1 MQRIISQDQWSD
13 YHRDGF
19 LKIGT
24 QCGNVELAELQQRID
39 EIMLGRAP
47 LDYSRLTMQLDSN
60 TDRYD
65 QVKGGGI
72 GHQGAS
78 LGYRKIQGLEYDA
91 LFLAYLKKPVFR
103 EICAYVYGAHA
114 SIACFRAM
122 FMNKP
127 AQQGSDL
134 PLASGWREFV
144 ARGPGPRCSRSGRR
158 WTRPQLKTDACRW
171 CQVPISW
178 GILSEQGHTITEEQ
192 EREFCPED
200 RIVDLT
206 MEPGE
211 VAILH
216 NWLLHRSGVNRME
229 IPRRGVQRVLYRR
242 ANPFQSKIVILD
254 DLRRWRIDARAG
266 RGIGR
271 GAFR

>member
-19 LKIGT
+19 LKIGR
-24 QCGNVELAELQQRID
+24 QSGREELANLQQRID
-39 EIMLGRAP
+39 EVMLGRAP
-47 LDYSRLTMQLDSN
+47 LDYGRLTMQLDSN

-78 LGYRKIQGLEYDA
+78 LGYRKIQGLEFDA
-91 LFLAYLKKPVFR
+91 LFLAYMKKPVFR
-103 EICAYVYGAHA
+103 EICGYIYGAHA
-114 SIACFRAM
+114 SVACFRAM

-134 PLASGWREFV
+134 PWHQDGGSSWYVDRDPLVTVWTALDPATTENGCV
-144 ARGPGPRCSRSGRR
+144 QVVPGSH
-158 WTRPQLKTDACRW
+158 QL
-171 CQVPISW
+171 
-178 GILSEQGHTITEEQ
+178 GILSEKGHTITDEQ

-211 VAILH
+211 VVILH
-216 NWLLHRSGVNRME
+216 NWLLHRSGLNRVD
-229 IPRRGVQRVLYRR
+229 IPRRAFSVCY
-242 ANPFQSKIVILD
+242 
-254 DLRRWRIDARAG
+254 IDARTRSSRKSSFSMIFGEDALMPEQV
-266 RGIGR
+266 
-271 GAFR
+271 AA

>member
-19 LKIGT
+19 VKIGR
-24 QCGNVELAELQQRID
+24 QCGNEELAELQQRID

-47 LDYSRLTMQLDSN
+47 LDYGRLTMQLDSN

-65 QVKGGGI
+65 RVKGGGI

-91 LFLAYLKKPVFR
+91 LFLAYMKKPVFR
-103 EICAYVYGAHA
+103 EICGYIYGAHA

-134 PLASGWREFV
+134 PWHQDGGSSWYVDRDPLVTVWTALDPASAENGCV
-144 ARGPGPRCSRSGRR
+144 QVVPGSH
-158 WTRPQLKTDACRW
+158 QL
-171 CQVPISW
+171 
-178 GILSEQGHTITEEQ
+178 GILSEQGHTITDEQ
-192 EREFCPED
+192 ERVFCPED

-211 VAILH
+211 VVILH
-216 NWLLHRSGVNRME
+216 NWLLHRSGVNRMD
-229 IPRRGVQRVLYRR
+229 IPRRAFSACY
-242 ANPFQSKIVILD
+242 
-254 DLRRWRIDARAG
+254 IDARTRSSRKSSFSMIFG
-266 RGIGR
+266 D
-271 GAFR
+271 GALIPEQVAA

>member
-1 MQRIISQDQWSD
+1 MQRIITQEQWSD
-13 YHRDGF
+13 YHRDGY
-19 LKIGT
+19 LKIGA
-24 QCGNVELAELQQRID
+24 QCGSGELAELRQRID

-47 LDYSRLTMQLDSN
+47 LDYNRLTMQLDSN

-91 LFLAYLKKPVFR
+91 LFLAYMKKPVFR

-134 PLASGWREFV
+134 PWHQDGGSSWHVDRDPLVTVWTALDPATAGNGCV
-144 ARGPGPRCSRSGRR
+144 QVVPGSH
-158 WTRPQLKTDACRW
+158 QL
-171 CQVPISW
+171 
-178 GILSEQGHTITEEQ
+178 GILSEQGHTITDEQ
-192 EREFCPED
+192 ERVFCPED

-211 VAILH
+211 VVILH
-216 NWLLHRSGVNRME
+216 NWLLHRSGVNRMD
-229 IPRRGVQRVLYRR
+229 IPRRAFSACY
-242 ANPFQSKIVILD
+242 
-254 DLRRWRIDARAG
+254 IDARTRSSRKSSFSMIFG
-266 RGIGR
+266 D
-271 GAFR
+271 GALMHDQVAA

>member
-1 MQRIISQDQWSD
+1 MRRIISQDQWSD

-19 LKIGT
+19 LKIGR
-24 QCGNVELAELQQRID
+24 QCGREELADLQQRID

-47 LDYSRLTMQLDSN
+47 LDYGRLTMQLDSN
-60 TDRYD
+60 TDQYD

-78 LGYRKIQGLEYDA
+78 LGYRKIQGLEFDA
-91 LFLAYLKKPVFR
+91 LFLAYMKKPVFR
-103 EICAYVYGAHA
+103 EICGYIYGAHA
-114 SIACFRAM
+114 SVACFRAM

-134 PLASGWREFV
+134 PWHQDGGSSWYVDRDPLVTVWTALDPATTENGCV
-144 ARGPGPRCSRSGRR
+144 QVVPGSH
-158 WTRPQLKTDACRW
+158 QL
-171 CQVPISW
+171 
-178 GILSEQGHTITEEQ
+178 GILSEKGHTITDEQ

-211 VAILH
+211 VVILH
-216 NWLLHRSGVNRME
+216 NWLLHRSGLNRVD
-229 IPRRGVQRVLYRR
+229 IPRRAFSVCY
-242 ANPFQSKIVILD
+242 
-254 DLRRWRIDARAG
+254 IDARTRSSRKSSFSMIFG
-266 RGIGR
+266 E
-271 GAFR
+271 GALMPEQVAA

>member
-19 LKIGT
+19 LKIGR
-24 QCGNVELAELQQRID
+24 QCGREELADLQQRID

-47 LDYSRLTMQLDSN
+47 LDYGRLTMQLDSN

-78 LGYRKIQGLEYDA
+78 LGYRKIQGLEFDA
-91 LFLAYLKKPVFR
+91 LFLAYMKKPVFR
-103 EICAYVYGAHA
+103 EICGYIYGAHA
-114 SIACFRAM
+114 SVACFRAM

-134 PLASGWREFV
+134 PWHQDGGSSWYVDRDPLVTVWTALDPATTENGCV
-144 ARGPGPRCSRSGRR
+144 QVVPGSH
-158 WTRPQLKTDACRW
+158 QL
-171 CQVPISW
+171 
-178 GILSEQGHTITEEQ
+178 GILSEKGHTITDEQ
-192 EREFCPED
+192 EREFCRD
-200 RIVDLT
+200 DGIVDLT

-211 VAILH
+211 VVILH
-216 NWLLHRSGVNRME
+216 NWLLHRSGLNRID
-229 IPRRGVQRVLYRR
+229 IPRRAFSVCY
-242 ANPFQSKIVILD
+242 
-254 DLRRWRIDARAG
+254 IDARTRSSRKSSFSMIFG
-266 RGIGR
+266 D
-271 GAFR
+271 GALMPEQVAA

>member
-19 LKIGT
+19 LKIGR
-24 QCGNVELAELQQRID
+24 QCGREELADLQQRID

-47 LDYSRLTMQLDSN
+47 LDYGRLTMQLDSN

-78 LGYRKIQGLEYDA
+78 LGYRKIQGLEFDA
-91 LFLAYLKKPVFR
+91 LFLAYMKKPVFR
-103 EICAYVYGAHA
+103 EICGYIYGAHA
-114 SIACFRAM
+114 SVACFRAM

-134 PLASGWREFV
+134 PWHQDGGSSWYVDRDPLVTVWTALDPATSGNGCVQV
-144 ARGPGPRCSRSGRR
+144 APGSH
-158 WTRPQLKTDACRW
+158 QL
-171 CQVPISW
+171 
-178 GILSEQGHTITEEQ
+178 GILSEKGHTITDEQ
-192 EREFCPED
+192 EQEFCPED

-206 MEPGE
+206 MKPGE
-211 VAILH
+211 VVILH
-216 NWLLHRSGVNRME
+216 NWLLHRSGLNRVD
-229 IPRRGVQRVLYRR
+229 IPRRAFSVCY
-242 ANPFQSKIVILD
+242 
-254 DLRRWRIDARAG
+254 IDARTRSSRKSHFSMIFG
-266 RGIGR
+266 D
-271 GAFR
+271 GALMPEQVAA

>member
-19 LKIGT
+19 LKIGR
-24 QCGNVELAELQQRID
+24 QCGREELADLQQRID

-47 LDYSRLTMQLDSN
+47 LDYGRLTMQLDSN

-65 QVKGGGI
+65 QLKGGGI

-78 LGYRKIQGLEYDA
+78 LGYRKIQGLEFDA
-91 LFLAYLKKPVFR
+91 LFLAYMKKPVFR
-103 EICAYVYGAHA
+103 EICGYIYGAHA
-114 SIACFRAM
+114 SVACFRAM

-134 PLASGWREFV
+134 PWHQDGGSSWYVDRDPLVTVWTALDPATTENGCV
-144 ARGPGPRCSRSGRR
+144 QVVPGSH
-158 WTRPQLKTDACRW
+158 QL
-171 CQVPISW
+171 
-178 GILSEQGHTITEEQ
+178 GILSEKGHTITDEQ

-211 VAILH
+211 VVILH
-216 NWLLHRSGVNRME
+216 NWLLHRSGLNRVD
-229 IPRRGVQRVLYRR
+229 IPRRAFSVCY
-242 ANPFQSKIVILD
+242 
-254 DLRRWRIDARAG
+254 IDARTRSSRKSSFSMIFG
-266 RGIGR
+266 E
-271 GAFR
+271 GALMPEQVAA

>member
-19 LKIGT
+19 LKIGR
-24 QCGNVELAELQQRID
+24 QCGREELADLQQRID
-39 EIMLGRAP
+39 EVMLGRAP
-47 LDYSRLTMQLDSN
+47 LDYGRLTMQLDSN

-78 LGYRKIQGLEYDA
+78 LGYRKIQGLEFDA
-91 LFLAYLKKPVFR
+91 LFLAYMKKPVFR
-103 EICAYVYGAHA
+103 EICGYIYGAHA
-114 SIACFRAM
+114 SVACFRAM

-134 PLASGWREFV
+134 PWHQDGGSSWYVDRDPLVTVWTALDPATTENGCV
-144 ARGPGPRCSRSGRR
+144 QVVPGSH
-158 WTRPQLKTDACRW
+158 QL
-171 CQVPISW
+171 
-178 GILSEQGHTITEEQ
+178 GILSEKGHTITDEQ

-211 VAILH
+211 VVILH
-216 NWLLHRSGVNRME
+216 NWLLHRSGLNRVD
-229 IPRRGVQRVLYRR
+229 IPRRAFSVCY
-242 ANPFQSKIVILD
+242 
-254 DLRRWRIDARAG
+254 IDARTRSSRKSSFSMIFG
-266 RGIGR
+266 E
-271 GAFR
+271 GALMPEQVAA

>member
-19 LKIGT
+19 LKIGR
-24 QCGNVELAELQQRID
+24 QCGREELADLQQRID

-47 LDYSRLTMQLDSN
+47 LDYGRLTMQLDSN

-78 LGYRKIQGLEYDA
+78 LGYRKIQGLEFDA
-91 LFLAYLKKPVFR
+91 LFLAYMKKPVFR
-103 EICAYVYGAHA
+103 EICGYIYGAHA
-114 SIACFRAM
+114 SVACFRAM

-134 PLASGWREFV
+134 PWHQDGGSSWYVDRDPLVTVWTALDPATTENGCV
-144 ARGPGPRCSRSGRR
+144 QVVPGSH
-158 WTRPQLKTDACRW
+158 QL
-171 CQVPISW
+171 
-178 GILSEQGHTITEEQ
+178 GILSEKGHTITDEQ

-200 RIVDLT
+200 RIVDVT

-211 VAILH
+211 VVILH
-216 NWLLHRSGVNRME
+216 NWLLHRSGLNRVD
-229 IPRRGVQRVLYRR
+229 IPRRAFSVCY
-242 ANPFQSKIVILD
+242 
-254 DLRRWRIDARAG
+254 IDARTRSSRKSSFSMIFGEDALMPEQV
-266 RGIGR
+266 
-271 GAFR
+271 AA